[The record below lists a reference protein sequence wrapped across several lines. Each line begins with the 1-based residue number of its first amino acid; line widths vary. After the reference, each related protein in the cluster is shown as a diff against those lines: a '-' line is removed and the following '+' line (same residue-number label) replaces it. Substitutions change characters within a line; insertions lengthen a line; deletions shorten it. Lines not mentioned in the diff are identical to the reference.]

1 MNKIPRPSTPTTD
14 PAPVRRKNRFDAI
27 WVQKSLGVCRF
38 LESVHALPPANRAL
52 VTFAVMWAPFGGSPR
67 EDLLVTFGV
76 SRSRFLSLLAGALKP
91 DDREKRHVQDL
102 KSALRDD
109 LALSW
114 R

>member
-1 MNKIPRPSTPTTD
+1 MNEIHRA
-14 PAPVRRKNRFDAI
+14 PATAPDSARGANRFDAV
-27 WVQKSLGVCRF
+27 WVQKSLGVLRF
-38 LESVHALPPANRAL
+38 LESVHALPPPSRAL
-52 VTFAVMWAPFGGSPR
+52 VTFAVMWAPFGGSPG

-76 SRSRFLSLLAGALKP
+76 NRSRFLSLLAAALSP
-91 DDREKRHVQDL
+91 EQRDQRHVRDL

>member
-1 MNKIPRPSTPTTD
+1 MNELHQPSTSATAPT
-14 PAPVRRKNRFDAI
+14 PVRGKNRFDAI
-27 WVQKSLGVCRF
+27 WVRKSLGVLRF
-38 LESVHALPPANRAL
+38 LESVHALPPPNRAL

-76 SRSRFLSLLAGALKP
+76 SRSRFLALLSAALTP
-91 DDREKRHVQDL
+91 DGREERRVQDL

-109 LALSW
+109 LALEW